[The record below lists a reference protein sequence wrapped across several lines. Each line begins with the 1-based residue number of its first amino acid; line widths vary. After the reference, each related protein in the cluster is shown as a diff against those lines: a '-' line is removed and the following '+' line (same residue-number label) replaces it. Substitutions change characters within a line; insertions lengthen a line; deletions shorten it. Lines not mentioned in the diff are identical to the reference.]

1 MNSTNEKIACKIFG
15 LVTSLFITAMLII
28 LLINTN
34 HCTITSWI
42 AFIVAF
48 LGLVALNVIYIN
60 LIENVFRKLNHK
72 N

>member
-15 LVTSLFITAMLII
+15 LIISLFITAMLII

-34 HCTITSWI
+34 ECTTASWI
-42 AFIVAF
+42 AFFIAI
-48 LGLVALNVIYIN
+48 LGLVALNYIYIN

-72 N
+72 H